1 MSWRD
6 EKRSSSRISGTAK
19 SFCGERCAPRSSTRI
34 FSPVG
39 PSSLAR
45 MPPVQ
50 PMPMMTMSTGG
61 SLVAMM
67 HPPSRHIGDADGI
80 GGEAPS
86 VVVGLDVFG
95 IVGGDAR
102 EADHLPADLVAVAA
116 IDRVREHPLHHVVVE
131 HREEGAAG

>member
-19 SFCGERCAPRSSTRI
+19 SFCGTREPPRSSTVILR
-34 FSPVG
+34 PVG
-39 PSSLAR
+39 PSSFAR

-50 PMPMMTMSTGG
+50 PMPTMTMSTGG
-61 SLVAMM
+61 SLVAMCA
-67 HPPSRHIGDADGI
+67 PPSGHVCDADGI

-86 VVVGLDVFG
+86 VVVGLDVLG
-95 IVGGDAR
+95 VVRGDAG

-116 IDRVREHPLHHVVVE
+116 IDR
-131 HREEGAAG
+131 